1 MPLLSKGESEA
12 SGGTI
17 HAAYQKGLDHAPQ
30 LSGALPLRVEAV
42 FRFWKMSQ
50 PLPPGWIM
58 QTDPNTRAAFY
69 VNTATGQSQWTAP
82 PMQYAPPPGNP
93 PGQYAP
99 PPHQPPPPQ
108 QYQQPPQQYQQ
119 PPQQYQQPPQQYQQQ
134 YQQPPQ
140 QYGNPQV
147 PAYLAQNQ
155 PQQPMQQYQQP
166 PQQQQPQKQG
176 VNPLLLAGGAAAAA
190 AVVGGIL
197 YEKNNEHFDGGV
209 LDFLDH
215 GPAALMRKKDC

>member
-1 MPLLSKGESEA
+1 
-12 SGGTI
+12 
-17 HAAYQKGLDHAPQ
+17 
-30 LSGALPLRVEAV
+30 
-42 FRFWKMSQ
+42 MSQ

-82 PMQYAPPPGNP
+82 AMQYAPPPGNP

-99 PPHQPPPPQ
+99 PPQQYQPPPQ

-119 PPQQYQQPPQQYQQQ
+119 PQYQQP
-134 YQQPPQ
+134 PPQ

-155 PQQPMQQYQQP
+155 AQQPPQQYQQP
-166 PQQQQPQKQG
+166 QQQQQQPEKQG
-176 VNPLLLAGGAAAAA
+176 MNPLLLAGGAAAAA

-197 YEKNNEHFDGGV
+197 YERKNEHFDGGV

-215 GPAALMRKKDC
+215 GPAALMRKKD